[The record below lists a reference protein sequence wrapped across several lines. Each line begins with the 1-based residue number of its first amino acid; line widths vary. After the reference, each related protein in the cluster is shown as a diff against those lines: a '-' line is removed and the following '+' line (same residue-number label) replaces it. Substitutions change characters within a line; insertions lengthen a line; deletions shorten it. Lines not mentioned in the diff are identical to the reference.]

1 MVTKEE
7 VERAKAA
14 AVAAYDAAVA
24 AYDAADAAYDADT
37 VEAADAAFDKY
48 RKLKEAFENGN

>member
-14 AVAAYDAAVA
+14 AV
-24 AYDAADAAYDADT
+24 AAYDADT